1 MASRSYVV
9 CLSRPLT
16 RGCGRLATPES
27 IRICCD
33 DPDERRFLHRE
44 SGATA
49 VKGDAPVFDLPVL
62 TVDEWRRMALE
73 MGAVEH
79 VKIREG
85 KAVIDVL
92 WWDEWKETDGKQAG

>member
-1 MASRSYVV
+1 M
-9 CLSRPLT
+9 
-16 RGCGRLATPES
+16 
-27 IRICCD
+27 
-33 DPDERRFLHRE
+33 
-44 SGATA
+44 
-49 VKGDAPVFDLPVL
+49 
-62 TVDEWRRMALE
+62 E